1 MRTAGR
7 VGMVAAGYAG
17 AVLVARAA
25 VALYIARTNGPDRQT
40 YGAMYDFGDSIV
52 FLAVLALA
60 AVPAT
65 CGAFLFLRSHR
76 AFWRVLSTG
85 ALAVAATAL
94 ASSIIYAGG
103 RMAGAGPV
111 VAWAGFAVLRLLVA
125 PFLAAASFLSG
136 IFAPTRRFRSA
147 LFLAGVVEAA
157 AFASVMLV
165 WRQHS

>member
-1 MRTAGR
+1 
-7 VGMVAAGYAG
+7 MVAAGYAG

-25 VALYIARTNGPDRQT
+25 VAMYVARTNVADRQT

-65 CGAFLFLRSHR
+65 CAAFLWLRRHLT
-76 AFWRVLSTG
+76 FWRVLSRG

-103 RMAGAGPV
+103 RMAGTGM

-125 PFLAAASFLSG
+125 PLLAAAGFLSG
-136 IFAPTRRFRSA
+136 MFAPSRPFRSA
-147 LFLAGVVEAA
+147 LFLAGVLEMA
-157 AFASVMLV
+157 AFVSVMLI

>member
-1 MRTAGR
+1 MRTAAR
-7 VGMVAAGYAG
+7 IGMVAAGYAG

-25 VALYIARTNGPDRQT
+25 VAMYVARTNGPDRQT
-40 YGAMYDFGDSIV
+40 YGAMYDFGDSFV

-65 CGAFLFLRSHR
+65 CAAFLLLRSHR

-94 ASSIIYAGG
+94 ASSIIYAVARIAAPGLQ
-103 RMAGAGPV
+103 

-125 PFLAAASFLSG
+125 PLFAGAGFISG
-136 IFAPTRRFRSA
+136 MFAPTRRVRSA

-157 AFASVMLV
+157 AFASVMLL
-165 WRQHS
+165 WRQPS

>member
-1 MRTAGR
+1 
-7 VGMVAAGYAG
+7 MVAAGYAG
-17 AVLVARAA
+17 AILVARGA
-25 VALYIARTNGPDRQT
+25 VAMNVARTNVADRQT

-65 CGAFLFLRSHR
+65 CAAFLLLRPHH
-76 AFWRVLSTG
+76 AFWRVLSRG

-103 RMAGAGPV
+103 RIAGAGPV

-125 PFLAAASFLSG
+125 PLLAGAGFLSG
-136 IFAPTRRFRSA
+136 MFAPTRPFRSA
-147 LFLAGVVEAA
+147 LFLAGVLEMA
-157 AFASVMLV
+157 AFASVMLI
-165 WRQHS
+165 WRHHS

>member
-1 MRTAGR
+1 MY
-7 VGMVAAGYAG
+7 VV
-17 AVLVARAA
+17 
-25 VALYIARTNGPDRQT
+25 RTNGPDRQT
-40 YGAMYDFGDSIV
+40 YGAMYDFGDSFV

-65 CGAFLFLRSHR
+65 CGAFFLLRRHD

-103 RMAGAGPV
+103 RIAGAGPV
-111 VAWAGFAVLRLLVA
+111 AAWAGFAVLRLLVA
-125 PFLAAASFLSG
+125 PLLAAAGFLSG
-136 IFAPTRRFRSA
+136 LFAPTRRFRSA
-147 LFLAGVVEAA
+147 LFLAGVLEAV
-157 AFASVMLV
+157 AFASVMLI